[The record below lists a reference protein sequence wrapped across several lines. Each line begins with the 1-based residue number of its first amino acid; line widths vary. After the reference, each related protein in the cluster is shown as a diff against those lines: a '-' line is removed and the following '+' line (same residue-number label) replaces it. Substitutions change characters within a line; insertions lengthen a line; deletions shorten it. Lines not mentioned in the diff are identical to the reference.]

1 MDKDNAV
8 QIFEDKKIRTAWD
21 EEQEEWYFSI
31 VDVVSV
37 LTEQAT
43 SRSASTYWAVLKKRL
58 KEEGSELLTNCKQLK
73 MVAADGKRRM
83 TDVANLEQLFRIIQ
97 SIPSPKA
104 EPLKMWLAEVGRER
118 VEETIDPELTIER
131 ALETY
136 VKKGYTREWINQ
148 RLQAIQV
155 RKELTDE
162 WKDRGVQAGIEFAI
176 LTDEITRAWSGMTT
190 RQYKKLKGLTKE
202 NLRDNMTTTELVL
215 NMLAETSTTDISKV
229 EKPETFAD
237 NQKVAKRGGK
247 IAGIARQ
254 ALEAETGKA
263 VITSKNAAELNSVV
277 VDMIEGAAEVSEQ
290 SKQEVEVPDSV
301 ETKDN
306 GMD

>member
-97 SIPSPKA
+97 SIPSPKV